1 MNAPIQTPRLI
12 LKPMDDRDSQ
22 MVQAILTHSAV
33 TSTYMVPDLTP
44 AQADTLFQRF
54 KALSADPARFVRGIY
69 LNEELIGFLNDTE
82 IEGDSM
88 ELGWALHPLYHNQ
101 GYATEAVSA
110 AISHLLAHGFT
121 QIIAGAFEENN
132 PSIRVMEKCGM
143 TKMKKTDFIDY
154 RGKNHRCVYY
164 SLSK

>member
-1 MNAPIQTPRLI
+1 
-12 LKPMDDRDSQ
+12 
-22 MVQAILTHSAV
+22 
-33 TSTYMVPDLTP
+33 
-44 AQADTLFQRF
+44 
-54 KALSADPARFVRGIY
+54 
-69 LNEELIGFLNDTE
+69 
-82 IEGDSM
+82 M

-101 GYATEAVSA
+101 GYATEAVRA

-143 TKMKKTDFIDY
+143 TKMKKIDFIDY

-164 SLSK
+164 SFSK